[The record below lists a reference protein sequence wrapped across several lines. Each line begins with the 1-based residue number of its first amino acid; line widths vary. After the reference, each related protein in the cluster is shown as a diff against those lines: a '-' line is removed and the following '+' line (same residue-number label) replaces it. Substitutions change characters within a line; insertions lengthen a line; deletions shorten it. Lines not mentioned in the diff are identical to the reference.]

1 MTYVEALYEDI
12 TEARIPTGDIP
23 AAAPPTADADDP
35 HCRLL
40 NALERRL
47 GLLDLRRGLQ
57 LSLDA
62 AYESGE
68 DRRITWART
77 DGRAQ
82 LRDVAA
88 KLLIIEATIGHLCQY
103 LCPMCVDGVL
113 RASNPDNDRRCDCT
127 PDDEYI
133 PL

>member
-23 AAAPPTADADDP
+23 TASPLSGDADDP

-40 NALERRL
+40 AALERRL
-47 GLLDLRRGLQ
+47 GLLELRRGLQ

-82 LRDVAA
+82 LRDVAT
-88 KLLIIEATIGHLCQY
+88 KLLIVEATIGHLCQY
-103 LCPMCVDGVL
+103 LCPECVDGVL
-113 RASNPDNDRRCDCT
+113 RASNPDHDRRCDCT